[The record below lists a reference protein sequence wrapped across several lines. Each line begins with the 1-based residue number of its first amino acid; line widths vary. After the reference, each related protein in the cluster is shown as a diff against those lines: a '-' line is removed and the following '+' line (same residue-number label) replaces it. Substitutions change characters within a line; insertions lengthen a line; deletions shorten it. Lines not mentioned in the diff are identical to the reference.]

1 MWSAFYS
8 FNYKIDE
15 LRIIAIKTNAAVIGI
30 TESKIDE
37 SVLDAEIT
45 IDVYSPVRYDRS
57 RREEGWFVTLDMI
70 SLSTKLNYNLQIQK
84 TSF

>member
-30 TESKIDE
+30 TESKIDQ
-37 SVLDAEIT
+37 SVFDAEIR
-45 IDVYSPVRYDRS
+45 IDGCIPVRYDGS
-57 RREEGWFVTLDMI
+57 GQGRRGGL
-70 SLSTKLNYNLQIQK
+70 LH
-84 TSF
+84 